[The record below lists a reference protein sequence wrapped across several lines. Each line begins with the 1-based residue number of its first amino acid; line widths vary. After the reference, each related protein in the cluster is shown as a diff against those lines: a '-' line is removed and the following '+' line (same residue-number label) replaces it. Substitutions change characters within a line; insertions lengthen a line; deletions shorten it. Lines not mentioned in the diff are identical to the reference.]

1 MKDNRKKET
10 IILASAAF
18 ILLSALTTTGLYIRT
33 KNLQTDDN
41 GYVVDLSSI
50 EEAIPKSD
58 SNTPNTSSS
67 DTSVSDNTNSF
78 AMEDT
83 LSQDLFSETELDY
96 DPDYLFAEQSGA
108 SQASCPPQATADP
121 TESASPSMTAP
132 SEITP
137 STSSPIV
144 SSDNT
149 EDISAVSGSDTSG
162 TNSPV
167 VQETLAPIVEDTE
180 ALSMTRQPALGFQDS
195 DMLQW
200 PVVGDVL
207 INFSMDKTVYY
218 PTLDQYKYNPGIV
231 ISATQGTAITA
242 PATGRVV
249 SVTKDPQYGNTV
261 VMDLGDG
268 YALTCGQLDQ
278 ITVSE
283 GSFVSVGEPIGCIAA
298 PTKYFTL
305 EGSNLFLKLEKDGTP
320 ISPLSRLQ

>member
-33 KNLQTDDN
+33 QSLQTDDN

-58 SNTPNTSSS
+58 SNTPNTSLS
-67 DTSVSDNTNSF
+67 DASVSDNANRF
-78 AMEDT
+78 AMDDS

-108 SQASCPPQATADP
+108 SQAPCPPQATADP

-137 STSSPIV
+137 SASSPIV
-144 SSDNT
+144 SSDNS
-149 EDISAVSGSDTSG
+149 EAISAASDNG
-162 TNSPV
+162 LAEGNSPV
-167 VQETLAPIVEDTE
+167 VQETLAPIVEDAE

>member
-78 AMEDT
+78 AMDDT

-137 STSSPIV
+137 ATSSPIV
-144 SSDNT
+144 SSDNS

-167 VQETLAPIVEDTE
+167 VQETLAPIVEDAE

>member
-78 AMEDT
+78 AMDDT

-108 SQASCPPQATADP
+108 SQAPCPPQATADP

-137 STSSPIV
+137 SASSPIV
-144 SSDNT
+144 SSDNG
-149 EDISAVSGSDTSG
+149 EAISAASDNG
-162 TNSPV
+162 LAEGNSPV

>member
-33 KNLQTDDN
+33 QSLQTDDN

-67 DTSVSDNTNSF
+67 DASVSDNANRF
-78 AMEDT
+78 AMDDS

-108 SQASCPPQATADP
+108 SQAPCPPQATADP

-137 STSSPIV
+137 SASSPSV
-144 SSDNT
+144 SSDNS
-149 EDISAVSGSDTSG
+149 EAISAASDNG
-162 TNSPV
+162 LAEGNSPV
-167 VQETLAPIVEDTE
+167 VQDTLAPIVEDAE

>member
-144 SSDNT
+144 SSDNS
-149 EDISAVSGSDTSG
+149 EDISAVSGSFRCTS
-162 TNSPV
+162 
-167 VQETLAPIVEDTE
+167 I
-180 ALSMTRQPALGFQDS
+180 
-195 DMLQW
+195 
-200 PVVGDVL
+200 
-207 INFSMDKTVYY
+207 
-218 PTLDQYKYNPGIV
+218 
-231 ISATQGTAITA
+231 
-242 PATGRVV
+242 
-249 SVTKDPQYGNTV
+249 
-261 VMDLGDG
+261 
-268 YALTCGQLDQ
+268 
-278 ITVSE
+278 
-283 GSFVSVGEPIGCIAA
+283 
-298 PTKYFTL
+298 
-305 EGSNLFLKLEKDGTP
+305 
-320 ISPLSRLQ
+320 

>member
-33 KNLQTDDN
+33 QSLQTDDN

-67 DTSVSDNTNSF
+67 DASVSDNANRF
-78 AMEDT
+78 AMDDS

-108 SQASCPPQATADP
+108 SQAPCPPQATADP

-137 STSSPIV
+137 SASSPIV
-144 SSDNT
+144 SSDNS
-149 EDISAVSGSDTSG
+149 EAISAASDNG
-162 TNSPV
+162 LAEGNSPV
-167 VQETLAPIVEDTE
+167 VQETLAPIVEDAE

>member
-10 IILASAAF
+10 IILVSAAF

-33 KNLQTDDN
+33 KNLQSNDN

-50 EEAIPKSD
+50 EETIPESD
-58 SNTPNTSSS
+58 NKTSSPSSSNTS
-67 DTSVSDNTNSF
+67 DGSDGLTIN
-78 AMEDT
+78 DT

-96 DPDYLFAEQSGA
+96 DPDYLFADQSGA
-108 SQASCPPQATADP
+108 SGTLCPPQANADP

-137 STSSPIV
+137 STDSPIV
-144 SSDNT
+144 ASDSG
-149 EDISAVSGSDTSG
+149 EAAASASNAAQTAD
-162 TNSPV
+162 NSPV
-167 VQETLAPIVEDTE
+167 VQETLAPIVEDAE

-231 ISATQGTAITA
+231 ISATQGTSITA

-249 SVTKDPQYGNTV
+249 SVTKDPQYGNTI

-268 YALTCGQLDQ
+268 YELTCGQLDQ

-305 EGSNLFLKLEKDGTP
+305 EGRNLLLKLEKDGTP